1 MLNNNKK
8 RTRTYDAE
16 GRIFQE
22 RWELNYFFV
31 EHRGAPVCL
40 ICNESVAI
48 MKDYN
53 LRRHYETRHNDDFG
67 KFEGRMREDKLASLK
82 KNLAAQQNI
91 FKKVLR
97 QTDAAMRASYEVAVA
112 IAKQGKPFTDGEFVK
127 SCMMK
132 VVEHICP
139 EKKEQ
144 FGTISL
150 SKQTVTRRVED
161 IASNLHQ
168 QLERASEKFIWYS
181 VALDESTDVSD
192 TAQLLIFIRGVDENF
207 KITEDIAGL
216 CSMHDTTKGRDVFDE
231 LKRVL
236 ESFKLPWE
244 KLSAITT
251 DGAPAMCGEKNGL
264 AGLVKTQCSDFSH
277 QPWTYHCIIHQ
288 EVLCSKSLKMQHVM
302 SVVVKTVNFIR
313 ARSLNHRTFKAFFF
327 RRNRCRVS

>member
-48 MKDYN
+48 MKVYN
-53 LRRHYETRHNDDFG
+53 LRCHYETRHNDDFG

-82 KNLAAQQNI
+82 RNLAASPAKHFLKI
-91 FKKVLR
+91 VSR
-97 QTDAAMRASYEVAVA
+97 QTDAAMKASYEVAFA

-132 VVEHICP
+132 VVEHICS
-139 EKKEQ
+139 EKKEL

-150 SKQTVTRRVED
+150 SKQTGTRRVEH
-161 IASNLHQ
+161 IASILHQ

-181 VALDESTDVSD
+181 HVLNESTDVSN
-192 TAQLLIFIRGVDENF
+192 TAKLLIFIRGVDETLQLQ
-207 KITEDIAGL
+207 KTLPDSAA
-216 CSMHDTTKGRDVFDE
+216 CTTRTKVD
-231 LKRVL
+231 
-236 ESFKLPWE
+236 
-244 KLSAITT
+244 
-251 DGAPAMCGEKNGL
+251 MCLMN
-264 AGLVKTQCSDFSH
+264 
-277 QPWTYHCIIHQ
+277 
-288 EVLCSKSLKMQHVM
+288 
-302 SVVVKTVNFIR
+302 
-313 ARSLNHRTFKAFFF
+313 
-327 RRNRCRVS
+327 